1 MLCDRVLVRKAGEY
15 MFFRIVAVITVLSA
29 VSGLINMILASRRS
43 VSSTA
48 LNASVLE
55 KRRKQRV
62 LGSLAF
68 WISGAAFLYL
78 VIDHADP
85 ATVLFGL
92 AIALAVV
99 FPLVMIKG
107 GLRLVSGEDAKRPIA
122 VARDAATGESIGS
135 IIAHTEHDKTKT
147 YKIRTKDGEIV
158 ERPADTVKIE
168 LR

>member
-1 MLCDRVLVRKAGEY
+1 

-29 VSGLINMILASRRS
+29 VSGLINMILVSRRS
-43 VSSTA
+43 VSST
-48 LNASVLE
+48 LDRGILE

-62 LGSLAF
+62 LGALVF
-68 WISGAAFLYL
+68 WMSSAAFLYL

-107 GLRLVSGEDAKRPIA
+107 GLRIVSGEDASRPVA
-122 VARDAATGESIGS
+122 VARDTVTGENLGA
-135 IIAHTEHDKTKT
+135 IIAQTKRDDGTTT
-147 YKIRTKDGEIV
+147 YKIRTKEGQIV
-158 ERPADTVKIE
+158 EKRADTVRIE
-168 LR
+168 LQ